1 MDTTETLFRR
11 AELELDHAL
20 AAASPALAA
29 KGVAIT
35 DQSRRTYHYKNQ
47 YLLWEVKFSREWD
60 VGLKTADV
68 SVTLS
73 LPEPAARGD
82 RLQVDVALRSQLY
95 RSGQAST
102 EDLRSSET
110 MTMQELLDRGIEQ
123 VVTAKLRE
131 GAGNVGV
138 PASQF
143 RSQG

>member
-1 MDTTETLFRR
+1 MDTTETIFRS
-11 AELELDHAL
+11 AELQLDNAL
-20 AAASPALAA
+20 AAASPALVAQ
-29 KGVAIT
+29 GVAIAGE
-35 DQSRRTYHYKNQ
+35 SRRAHHYKNQ
-47 YLLWEVKFSREWD
+47 YLLWEVKFSRTGD

-68 SVTLS
+68 NVTLS
-73 LPEPAARGD
+73 LPEPAAPGD
-82 RLQVDVALRSQLY
+82 PLQVGVALRAQLY

-110 MTMQELLDRGIEQ
+110 MTVQELLDRGVEK

-143 RSQG
+143 SHQG